1 MTEIKTARPAS
12 KAVATRTNANTQAT
26 VFMAGNM
33 QVKLTPEIVRNYLVA
48 GDPKT
53 VTFQELAMF
62 INLCKFQGLN
72 PWLREAYL
80 IKYGT
85 KPATLVTGK
94 EAFMKRA
101 ERHPQYD
108 GFKAGIILVRNNE
121 VIYTEGMFALPD
133 DEIVGG
139 WAEVYRKDRSVPYRS
154 EASISEY
161 VGKKADGTINGQWQ
175 SKPATM
181 IRKVALVQALR
192 EAFPEELGAMYIA
205 EEQGQEPMQIP
216 VEDVPEEVKNPTPVA
231 EGEAVNNG
239 DTAGA

>member
-48 GDPKT
+48 GDPKS

-72 PWLREAYL
+72 PWLREAY
-80 IKYGT
+80 IVKYGSN
-85 KPATLVTGK
+85 PATLIVGK

-101 ERHPQYD
+101 ERHPQYN
-108 GFKAGIILVRNNE
+108 GFKAGIIVVSGEEINYR
-121 VIYTEGMFALPD
+121 EGMFALPSE
-133 DEIVGG
+133 EIVGG
-139 WAEVYRKDRSVPYRS
+139 WAEVYRKDRSVPYRA
-154 EASISEY
+154 EASIAEY
-161 VGKKADGTINGQWQ
+161 AGRKKDGTMNGQWQ

-205 EEQGQEPMQIP
+205 EEQGQEAMQIP
-216 VEDVPEEVKNPTPVA
+216 MEDVPEEVKNPAPV
-231 EGEAVNNG
+231 EDGAVNN
-239 DTAGA
+239 DPTAGA

>member
-12 KAVATRTNANTQAT
+12 KAVATRTNVNTQAT

-85 KPATLVTGK
+85 SPATLVTGK

-101 ERHPQYD
+101 ERHPQFN
-108 GFKAGIILVRNNE
+108 GFKAGIIVVSGEEILYR
-121 VIYTEGMFALPD
+121 EGMFALPNE
-133 DEIVGG
+133 EIVGG

-154 EASISEY
+154 EASIAEY
-161 VGKKADGTINGQWQ
+161 AGKKKDGTMNGQWQ

-216 VEDVPEEVKNPTPVA
+216 VEDVPEEVKNPSA
-231 EGEAVNNG
+231 EEVV
-239 DTAGA
+239 DDSTAGA

>member
-1 MTEIKTARPAS
+1 MTEIKTARPTS
-12 KAVATRTNANTQAT
+12 RAVAQRNNANSQAT

-33 QVKLTPEIVRNYLVA
+33 EVRLTPDIVRNYLVA
-48 GDPKT
+48 GDPKS

-85 KPATLVTGK
+85 SPATLVVGK
-94 EAFMKRA
+94 ETFVKRA

-108 GFKAGIILVRNNE
+108 GFKAGII
-121 VIYTEGMFALPD
+121 VISGEEIVYREGMFALPSE
-133 DEIVGG
+133 EIVGG

-154 EASISEY
+154 EASLAEY
-161 VGKKADGTINGQWQ
+161 AGRKKDGTMNGQWQ

-192 EAFPEELGAMYIA
+192 EAFPEALGGMYAA
-205 EEQGQEPMQIP
+205 EEQGVEPMTLP
-216 VEDVPEEVKNPTPVA
+216 VEEVPEEIKNPAPQT
-231 EGEAVNNG
+231 EGEGTVDA
-239 DTAGA
+239 AEPA

>member
-1 MTEIKTARPAS
+1 MTEIKTARPVS
-12 KAVATRTNANTQAT
+12 RAVANRTNANTQAT

-33 QVKLTPEIVRNYLVA
+33 EVKLTPDIVRNYLVA
-48 GDPKT
+48 GDPKA

-85 KPATLVTGK
+85 SPATLVTGK

-108 GFKAGIILVRNNE
+108 GFKAGIIVVSGEEINYR
-121 VIYTEGMFALPD
+121 EGMFALPSE
-133 DEIVGG
+133 EIVGG
-139 WAEVYRKDRSVPYRS
+139 WAEVYRKDRSVPYRA

-161 VGKKADGTINGQWQ
+161 AGKKKDGSMNGQWQ

-216 VEDVPEEVKNPTPVA
+216 VEDVPEEVKNPAA
-231 EGEAVNNG
+231 EEAEK
-239 DTAGA
+239 DETAS

>member
-1 MTEIKTARPAS
+1 MTEIKTARPTS
-12 KAVATRTNANTQAT
+12 RAVAQRNNANSQAT

-33 QVKLTPEIVRNYLVA
+33 EVRLTPDIVRNYLVA
-48 GDPKT
+48 GDPKS

-85 KPATLVTGK
+85 SPATLVTGK

-108 GFKAGIILVRNNE
+108 GFKAGIIVVSGEEIVYR
-121 VIYTEGMFALPD
+121 EGMFALPSE
-133 DEIVGG
+133 EIVGG
-139 WAEVYRKDRSVPYRS
+139 WAEVYRKDRTQPYRS
-154 EASISEY
+154 EASLAEY
-161 VGKKADGTINGQWQ
+161 AGRKKDGTMNGQWQ

-205 EEQGQEPMQIP
+205 EEQNQEPMQIP
-216 VEDVPEEVKNPTPVA
+216 IEDVPEEVKNPTS
-231 EGEAVNNG
+231 EEAV
-239 DTAGA
+239 DDSTAGA

>member
-12 KAVATRTNANTQAT
+12 RAVANRTNANTQAT

-33 QVKLTPEIVRNYLVA
+33 EVKLTPDIVRNYLVA
-48 GDPKT
+48 GDPKA

-85 KPATLVTGK
+85 SPATLVTGK

-108 GFKAGIILVRNNE
+108 GFKAGIIVVSGEEIKYR
-121 VIYTEGMFALPD
+121 EGMFALPSE
-133 DEIVGG
+133 EIVGG
-139 WAEVYRKDRSVPYRS
+139 WAEVYRKDRSVPYRAG
-154 EASISEY
+154 ASISEY
-161 VGKKADGTINGQWQ
+161 AGKKKDGSMNGQWQ

-216 VEDVPEEVKNPTPVA
+216 VEDVPEEVKNPAA
-231 EGEAVNNG
+231 EEAEK
-239 DTAGA
+239 DETAS

>member
-1 MTEIKTARPAS
+1 
-12 KAVATRTNANTQAT
+12 
-26 VFMAGNM
+26 
-33 QVKLTPEIVRNYLVA
+33 
-48 GDPKT
+48 
-53 VTFQELAMF
+53 MF

-108 GFKAGIILVRNNE
+108 GFKAGIIVVSGEEINYR
-121 VIYTEGMFALPD
+121 EGMFALPNE
-133 DEIVGG
+133 EIVGG

-161 VGKKADGTINGQWQ
+161 VGKKADGTINSQWQ

-216 VEDVPEEVKNPTPVA
+216 VEEVPDEVKNPSSEEV
-231 EGEAVNNG
+231 ENG
-239 DTAGA
+239 DSTAGA

>member
-1 MTEIKTARPAS
+1 MTEIKAARPTS
-12 KAVATRTNANTQAT
+12 RAVANRTNANTQAT

-33 QVKLTPEIVRNYLVA
+33 EVKLTPDIVRNYLVA
-48 GDPKT
+48 GDPKA

-85 KPATLVTGK
+85 SPATLVTGK

-101 ERHPQYD
+101 ERHPQFN
-108 GFKAGIILVRNNE
+108 GFKAGIIVVSGEEINYR
-121 VIYTEGMFALPD
+121 EGMFALPSE
-133 DEIVGG
+133 EIVGG
-139 WAEVYRKDRSVPYRS
+139 WAEVYRKDRSVPYRA
-154 EASISEY
+154 EASFSEY
-161 VGKKADGTINGQWQ
+161 AGKKKDGSMNGQWQ

-216 VEDVPEEVKNPTPVA
+216 VEEVPEEVKNPAA
-231 EGEAVNNG
+231 EEAEK
-239 DTAGA
+239 DETAA

>member
-12 KAVATRTNANTQAT
+12 KAVATRTDGNKQET
-26 VFMAGNM
+26 VFTAGNM
-33 QVKLTPEIVRNYLVA
+33 QVKLTPQIVRDYLVA
-48 GDPKT
+48 GDPKS

-80 IKYGT
+80 IKYGNS
-85 KPATLVTGK
+85 PATLVTGK

-121 VIYTEGMFALPD
+121 VIYTEGMLALPD

-154 EASISEY
+154 EASIAEY
-161 VGKKADGTINGQWQ
+161 AGKKKDGTMNGQWQ

-216 VEDVPEEVKNPTPVA
+216 VEEVPEEVKNPSSEEV
-231 EGEAVNNG
+231 V
-239 DTAGA
+239 DDSTAGA

>member
-12 KAVATRTNANTQAT
+12 RAVATRTDGNKQAT

-33 QVKLTPEIVRNYLVA
+33 QVKLTPQIVRDYLVA
-48 GDPKT
+48 GDPKS

-216 VEDVPEEVKNPTPVA
+216 MEEVPEEVKNSSSEEV
-231 EGEAVNNG
+231 V
-239 DTAGA
+239 DDSTAGA

>member
-12 KAVATRTNANTQAT
+12 KAVATRTDGNKQAT

-33 QVKLTPEIVRNYLVA
+33 QVKLTPQIVRDYLVA
-48 GDPKT
+48 GDPKS

-85 KPATLVTGK
+85 SPATLVTGK

-108 GFKAGIILVRNNE
+108 GFKAGIIVVSGEEINYR
-121 VIYTEGMFALPD
+121 EGMFALPSE
-133 DEIVGG
+133 EIVGG
-139 WAEVYRKDRSVPYRS
+139 WAEVYRKDRSVPYRA
-154 EASISEY
+154 EASIAEY
-161 VGKKADGTINGQWQ
+161 AGRKKDGTMNGQWQ

-216 VEDVPEEVKNPTPVA
+216 MEEVPEEVKNPSSEEV
-231 EGEAVNNG
+231 V
-239 DTAGA
+239 DDSTAGA

>member
-48 GDPKT
+48 GDPKS

-85 KPATLVTGK
+85 SPATLVTGK

-101 ERHPQYD
+101 ERHPQFN
-108 GFKAGIILVRNNE
+108 GFKAGIIVVSGEEILYR
-121 VIYTEGMFALPD
+121 EGMFALPNE
-133 DEIVGG
+133 EIVGG

-154 EASISEY
+154 EASIAEY
-161 VGKKADGTINGQWQ
+161 AGKKKDGTMNGQWQ

-216 VEDVPEEVKNPTPVA
+216 VEEVPDEVKNPSA
-231 EGEAVNNG
+231 EEVV
-239 DTAGA
+239 DDSTAGA

>member
-48 GDPKT
+48 GDPKS

-85 KPATLVTGK
+85 SPATLVTGK

-101 ERHPQYD
+101 ERHPQFN
-108 GFKAGIILVRNNE
+108 GFKAGIIVVSGEEILYR
-121 VIYTEGMFALPD
+121 EGMLALPNE
-133 DEIVGG
+133 EIVGG

-154 EASISEY
+154 EASIAEY
-161 VGKKADGTINGQWQ
+161 AGKKKDGTMNGQWQ

-192 EAFPEELGAMYIA
+192 EAFPEELSAMYIA

-216 VEDVPEEVKNPTPVA
+216 MEEVPEEVKNPSA
-231 EGEAVNNG
+231 EEVV
-239 DTAGA
+239 DDSTAGA

>member
-12 KAVATRTNANTQAT
+12 KAVATRTNANSQAT

-85 KPATLVTGK
+85 SPATLVTGK

-101 ERHPQYD
+101 ERHPQFN
-108 GFKAGIILVRNNE
+108 GFKAGIIVVSGEEILYR
-121 VIYTEGMFALPD
+121 EGMFALPNE
-133 DEIVGG
+133 EIVGG

-154 EASISEY
+154 EASIAEY
-161 VGKKADGTINGQWQ
+161 AGKKKDGTMNGQWQ

-216 VEDVPEEVKNPTPVA
+216 VEEVPEEVKNPSA
-231 EGEAVNNG
+231 EEVV
-239 DTAGA
+239 DDSTAGA